1 MNKFILVILLA
12 SLIFAIYK
20 CYTIY
25 NIEKFEG
32 VSSDQSNDIKKYIT
46 SFLEDNKNVM
56 SQNVNDILAA
66 FKTSQNE
73 NLEQRLIK
81 FKELI
86 NQNDQFDK
94 SIYDDLYFDL
104 RMTDKV
110 EVRNKLIASY
120 KMLSDFVKNKEINV
134 SPTVNL
140 KLTDENKNT
149 LTKLL
154 KEFSKNG
161 KYD

>member
-25 NIEKFEG
+25 NTEKFEG
-32 VSSDQSNDIKKYIT
+32 VSSDQSNDIKKYIA

-104 RMTDKV
+104 RMTEKV